1 MWEHVQELG
10 KRYGKVGMFLL
21 FAAVVGLWV
30 FRHPTD
36 EKEQVVLPAAA
47 ETDAARTEEKK
58 DEAPKTAVVDVK
70 GAVAKPGVYEV
81 AAYARIRDVIV
92 LAGGL
97 TDEADETKVNLAAKV
112 HDEMMIYV
120 PAKGEAAPASET
132 TGAAPK
138 DEAGSGP
145 QVAINTA
152 AEEELMQLPG
162 IGPAKAK
169 AIIAYREEHGPF
181 RRVEDLLNVT
191 GIGEKT
197 LEKLKPY
204 LLVP

>member
-21 FAAVVGLWV
+21 FAAVVGCV

-58 DEAPKTAVVDVK
+58 DEASKTAVVDVK

-97 TDEADETKVNLAAKV
+97 TDEPMKRKSIWRQKCTMK
-112 HDEMMIYV
+112 
-120 PAKGEAAPASET
+120 
-132 TGAAPK
+132 
-138 DEAGSGP
+138 
-145 QVAINTA
+145 
-152 AEEELMQLPG
+152 
-162 IGPAKAK
+162 
-169 AIIAYREEHGPF
+169 
-181 RRVEDLLNVT
+181 
-191 GIGEKT
+191 
-197 LEKLKPY
+197 
-204 LLVP
+204 